1 MGSKSTDFK
10 FFVSMYS
17 GLDSGVPINTPQEK
31 DPCENVAAVDK
42 ANADKPGMIDYDTD
56 IGSDIEMNIPTD
68 PEERLCMGIRDSAAL
83 LGAESGP
90 ELMDMLSNLARL
102 LLSKSVLN
110 EETLIETPM
119 INIYTKMTLGKDL
132 GMKHILARTTNPP
145 WVKFPKDFCLDD
157 LNSNNTCD
165 SAAGVSAIVYE
176 TNPMATLPTSP
187 RLAPNTQVIDLTIT
201 NKANRVVDIAGIP
214 T

>member
-1 MGSKSTDFK
+1 
-10 FFVSMYS
+10 MYS

-90 ELMDMLSNLARL
+90 ELMDMLSKLARL

-110 EETLIETPM
+110 EETLIE
-119 INIYTKMTLGKDL
+119 
-132 GMKHILARTTNPP
+132 ILT
-145 WVKFPKDFCLDD
+145 
-157 LNSNNTCD
+157 
-165 SAAGVSAIVYE
+165 
-176 TNPMATLPTSP
+176 
-187 RLAPNTQVIDLTIT
+187 
-201 NKANRVVDIAGIP
+201 
-214 T
+214 

>member
-1 MGSKSTDFK
+1 
-10 FFVSMYS
+10 MYS
-17 GLDSGVPINTPQEK
+17 GLDSDVLIDAPKEK

-201 NKANRVVDIAGIP
+201 NKANRVVDIAGISSLVL
-214 T
+214 

>member
-1 MGSKSTDFK
+1 MEVNQLIK
-10 FFVSMYS
+10 FFVSIYS

-214 T
+214 

>member
-1 MGSKSTDFK
+1 
-10 FFVSMYS
+10 MYS